1 MGEAMQIPVDY
12 LRNVPGDMERSDGK
26 KRDARKVQSLLRAL
40 GRAESNMTS
49 MRSLQ
54 RDMEEYAEDR
64 DAAYEASVNMIADY
78 LDCFTRSGST
88 RLRPPRRS
96 CLRKKFNAE
105 TGSSPSFLCVIC
117 GMSNAA
123 FRRPDGVI
131 VVPITSLGT

>member
-1 MGEAMQIPVDY
+1 MRPPSYIVRGGWPGSQGMDLGEAMQIPVDY
-12 LRNVPGDMERSDGK
+12 LRNVPDDMERSDGK

-64 DAAYEASVNMIADY
+64 DAAYEAAAAE
-78 LDCFTRSGST
+78 L
-88 RLRPPRRS
+88 LA
-96 CLRKKFNAE
+96 LRKKFNAE

-123 FRRPDGVI
+123 FRRPDVVI

>member
-1 MGEAMQIPVDY
+1 MDLGEAMQIPVDY
-12 LRNVPGDMERSDGK
+12 LRNVPDDMERSDGK

-88 RLRPPRRS
+88 RLRPPRRICWPS
-96 CLRKKFNAE
+96 GKNSILRRCRA
-105 TGSSPSFLCVIC
+105 TRSY
-117 GMSNAA
+117 A
-123 FRRPDGVI
+123 
-131 VVPITSLGT
+131 